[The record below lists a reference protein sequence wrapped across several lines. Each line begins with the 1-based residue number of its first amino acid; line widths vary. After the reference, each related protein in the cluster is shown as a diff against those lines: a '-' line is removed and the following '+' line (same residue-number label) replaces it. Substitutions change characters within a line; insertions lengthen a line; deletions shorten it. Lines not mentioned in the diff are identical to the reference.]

1 MIGHSSPGSTP
12 PRSNIELK
20 ARVADLDRLREI
32 AQRLATQPLETQH
45 QVDTYFHCRRGR
57 LKLREIND
65 RRAELIWYERAD
77 QKQPKPSHYGLVPV
91 DDPTALKQALAG
103 TVGIRVI
110 VEKQREIYLYQNV
123 RIHLDRVVDLG
134 TYLEFE
140 SVLDDDIDARTAT
153 AQLDFLIGEFG
164 IAEDA
169 LCTGSYA
176 EMLEEHDC

>member
-1 MIGHSSPGSTP
+1 VTSRTGSGPIP

-20 ARVADLDRLREI
+20 ARVADLDQLREI
-32 AQRLATQPLETQH
+32 ARRLATEFPASQY
-45 QVDTYFHCRRGR
+45 QVDTYFQCRRGR

-65 RRAELIWYERAD
+65 QRAELIWYERAD
-77 QKQPKPSHYGLVPV
+77 QKQPKASHYGLLPV
-91 DDPTALKQALAG
+91 DDAPALKQALAA

-110 VEKQREIYLYQNV
+110 VEKQREIYLYHNV

-140 SVLDDDIDARTAT
+140 SVLGADVDAETGMK
-153 AQLDFLIGEFG
+153 QIHHLIGEFG
-164 IAEDA
+164 ITEAD

-176 EMLEEHDC
+176 EMLEGHDL

>member
-1 MIGHSSPGSTP
+1 MTNHSGTEPTP

-32 AQRLATQPLETQH
+32 AQRLATEPLETQH
-45 QVDTYFHCRRGR
+45 QVDTYFQCRRGR

-65 RRAELIWYERAD
+65 QRAELIWYERAD
-77 QKQPKPSHYGLVPV
+77 QKQPKTSHYGLMVVDNPPV
-91 DDPTALKQALAG
+91 LKQALAA

-110 VEKQREIYLYQNV
+110 VEKQREIYLYHNV
-123 RIHLDRVVDLG
+123 RIHLDCVVDLG

-140 SVLDDDIDARTAT
+140 SVLGGDIDARTGT
-153 AQLDFLIGEFG
+153 AQVNFLIDEFD
-164 IAEDA
+164 IRDED

-176 EMLEEHDC
+176 EMLEEHDV